1 MTYDE
6 IVEMT
11 EEIGLPVAYDH
22 FAEGKHNSGRGTGLM
37 EVREYAC

>member
-22 FAEGKHNSGRGTGLM
+22 FAEGERVLSLRF
-37 EVREYAC
+37 